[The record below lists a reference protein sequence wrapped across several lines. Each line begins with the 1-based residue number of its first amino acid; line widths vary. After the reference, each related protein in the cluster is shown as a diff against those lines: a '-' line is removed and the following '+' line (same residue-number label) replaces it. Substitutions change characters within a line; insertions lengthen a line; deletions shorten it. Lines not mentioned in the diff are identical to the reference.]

1 MANHRFEW
9 AKNKQT
15 NKQVNGS
22 RARHESIQGKPNRV
36 QKGRKM
42 GASGRGS
49 LVKGRRRWRLSIC
62 SSLTHLSISSRLHRA
77 GHRRRISLW
86 NVPSPA
92 DGQLEPRAATCS
104 FFFTPPAGFFPTFTE
119 FYRVLPNFTEFYR
132 VLPSFAEF
140 RRLLR
145 SPAFCCLYSYQTFNK
160 SNAPL
165 LTTHQT
171 DFFSIFLHF
180 FNIFIFIGPS
190 CNDVF
195 WRKNG
200 GGNPG
205 ERRKKKKEKTSQRKM
220 KTSVGT

>member
-104 FFFTPPAGFFPTFTE
+104 FFFYPTRRVFPN
-119 FYRVLPNFTEFYR
+119 FYRVLPSFTEFYR
-132 VLPSFAEF
+132 VLPSFTEF
-140 RRLLR
+140 YRVLP
-145 SPAFCCLYSYQTFNK
+145 SFTYS
-160 SNAPL
+160 
-165 LTTHQT
+165 
-171 DFFSIFLHF
+171 
-180 FNIFIFIGPS
+180 
-190 CNDVF
+190 
-195 WRKNG
+195 
-200 GGNPG
+200 
-205 ERRKKKKEKTSQRKM
+205 
-220 KTSVGT
+220 

>member
-1 MANHRFEW
+1 MESSSVVEASIGESSVRVG
-9 AKNKQT
+9 KNKQT

-132 VLPSFAEF
+132 VLPSFTGFYRVLPGFTEF
-140 RRLLR
+140 YRVLPSFTEFHL
-145 SPAFCCLYSYQTFNK
+145 FMTGSYCGGPIFV
-160 SNAPL
+160 PL
-165 LTTHQT
+165 PNEAHLV
-171 DFFSIFLHF
+171 L
-180 FNIFIFIGPS
+180 
-190 CNDVF
+190 
-195 WRKNG
+195 
-200 GGNPG
+200 
-205 ERRKKKKEKTSQRKM
+205 
-220 KTSVGT
+220 